1 MADGHSLDLAER
13 NVGDPDLGVLGIQC
27 ILTVGWN
34 LIDTLLLLA
43 SSLIGEWRRAQ
54 G

>member
-13 NVGDPDLGVLGIQC
+13 DVGDPDLGVLGIQC

-34 LIDTLLLLA
+34 LIDTLFLFAGL
-43 SSLIGEWRRAQ
+43 LIGDRRVL

>member
-1 MADGHSLDLAER
+1 MAAGHSLDLAER
-13 NVGDPDLGVLGIQC
+13 DVGDPDLGVLGIQC
-27 ILTVGWN
+27 ILTVSWN

-43 SSLIGEWRRAQ
+43 SLLIGEWGRAQ